1 MGKLDFTTHQGNSES
16 LLAQVPFQDR
26 TRRVCIDVTPIGIA
40 EEALGL
46 PARRALQLPAVKD
59 PREGT
64 KHRTRCGR
72 CSLVRSGSDRLSR
85 PDLRHFA
92 ANAHRV

>member
-26 TRRVCIDVTPIGIA
+26 TRRVRIDVTPIGIA

-46 PARRALQLPAVKD
+46 PAGPA
-59 PREGT
+59 T
-64 KHRTRCGR
+64 
-72 CSLVRSGSDRLSR
+72 SGGQR
-85 PDLRHFA
+85 PPGGDQAPNTLRPLFSC
-92 ANAHRV
+92 